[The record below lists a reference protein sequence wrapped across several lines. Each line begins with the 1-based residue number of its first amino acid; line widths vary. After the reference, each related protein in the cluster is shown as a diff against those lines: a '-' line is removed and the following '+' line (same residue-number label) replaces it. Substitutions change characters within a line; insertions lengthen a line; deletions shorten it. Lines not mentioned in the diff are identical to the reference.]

1 MNEQDEVL
9 IIRIKFSF
17 FSLTQI
23 HSLLSVVFIAES
35 FLDDYLYQAE
45 RFNNSLDFPIC
56 PYKRGQRCVI
66 KNAEERQ
73 KEKIYELIK
82 ISLRINRKCLVGVTK
97 SQCLTR
103 RRKIN

>member
-1 MNEQDEVL
+1 MKIFAHQMKEQDEVL

-35 FLDDYLYQAE
+35 FLDDYLYQVKC
-45 RFNNSLDFPIC
+45 FNNSLDFPIC
-56 PYKRGQRCVI
+56 PYKRGQRSVI

-73 KEKIYELIK
+73 KRNL
-82 ISLRINRKCLVGVTK
+82 
-97 SQCLTR
+97 
-103 RRKIN
+103 